1 MVPYQQWLISMVNIV
16 RMVKFHEQDI
26 VISDNIFS
34 SAHPHAQPWKLSA
47 LKNMSRM
54 DWVSSN
60 FSWRKCV
67 VARESAHV
75 GHSNIWLVYRIW
87 IYIYISHIIPLDPTS
102 PSSCSAP
109 GFAAHGVESYIYR
122 HINIYIYINSHFC
135 ILISRISN
143 FWLPTLLCLKTH
155 SYVVKLSKGFQN
167 RNHDF

>member
-16 RMVKFHEQDI
+16 RMVKFQEQDI

-34 SAHPHAQPWKLSA
+34 SAHPHAQQWKLSA

-87 IYIYISHIIPLDPTS
+87 IYIYIYIYTYPTS
-102 PSSCSAP
+102 SPWIQP
-109 GFAAHGVESYIYR
+109 HQAAVVLQVLQPMGLNH
-122 HINIYIYINSHFC
+122 IYIYIETYKYVY
-135 ILISRISN
+135 IYIYISIHTSA
-143 FWLPTLLCLKTH
+143 
-155 SYVVKLSKGFQN
+155 Y
-167 RNHDF
+167 